1 MILKDYF
8 LDEAKIGSNVELMVG
23 DRTIRGEIISI
34 DNSIIRIRKSNGLE
48 PVIMLDQMVY
58 YEFLPDDYKDEAP
71 QAAVSDDA
79 PKAVIE
85 ETKPVQN
92 GKFIQRE
99 KLVQGDEPAQDEELR
114 VTVDAYLHQGKYKQ
128 ASALVEKKFMD
139 NPGSK
144 ELAQLLQKAH
154 RIEANA
160 SKYRYLSKENAEYA
174 NAMREWRIYENIS
187 LAKEFFLKSI
197 AKREEKYFSALMN
210 YVSMVMEND
219 GVDAAI
225 NTLISYKDSIR
236 QSDQVSRIKYYEKL
250 SSLYLQAK
258 DYNKLLQTLNALK
271 GIYRS
276 RLNYVENNKNRAKY
290 TSVILRIARCQA
302 Y

>member
-1 MILKDYF
+1 
-8 LDEAKIGSNVELMVG
+8 
-23 DRTIRGEIISI
+23 
-34 DNSIIRIRKSNGLE
+34 
-48 PVIMLDQMVY
+48 
-58 YEFLPDDYKDEAP
+58 
-71 QAAVSDDA
+71 
-79 PKAVIE
+79 
-85 ETKPVQN
+85 
-92 GKFIQRE
+92 
-99 KLVQGDEPAQDEELR
+99 
-114 VTVDAYLHQGKYKQ
+114 
-128 ASALVEKKFMD
+128 
-139 NPGSK
+139 
-144 ELAQLLQKAH
+144 
-154 RIEANA
+154 
-160 SKYRYLSKENAEYA
+160 
-174 NAMREWRIYENIS
+174 MREWRIYENIS

-302 Y
+302 YKKNYEQSIETAKQAIAEGHSLYACVNQMVYCYTIQNDFESAREITRQ